1 MAQEYKVTAVSPKTK
16 EWSSQYGDMVTY
28 YVKVD
33 SETDA
38 VQMNKKADSKPP
50 QVGDE
55 LYGTITSTEYGLKFK
70 GEKKP
75 FNTKPAYEPREDHH
89 EAIKAQWAIGQ
100 AVQLML
106 PSSAKNALSPAVLE
120 DTAKM
125 FFAMVDRVK
134 SSEPKTAAYAPATG
148 GGVAKGYDTFKQAGE
163 AVKAKQET
171 FSDGTPVPTDAEL
184 DATNDK
190 DFLDSIPF

>member
-134 SSEPKTAAYAPATG
+134 GSEPKT
-148 GGVAKGYDTFKQAGE
+148 GYDTFKQAGE
-163 AVKAKQET
+163 AVKARQET

-184 DATNDK
+184 DATGDEE
-190 DFLDSIPF
+190 FLNSIPF

>member
-100 AVQLML
+100 AVQVFISEKGKSLNQVEID
-106 PSSAKNALSPAVLE
+106 AKE
-120 DTAKM
+120 
-125 FFAMVDRVK
+125 FYAMVDRVK
-134 SSEPKTAAYAPATG
+134 AGEQPKT
-148 GGVAKGYDTFKQAGE
+148 GYDTFKQAGE
-163 AVKAKQET
+163 AVKAKQ
-171 FSDGTPVPTDAEL
+171 DTPVSNAEVDSLIASGEEISL
-184 DATNDK
+184 DD
-190 DFLDSIPF
+190 IPF

>member
-16 EWSSQYGDMVTY
+16 LWSSQYGDMVTY

-33 SETDA
+33 TEADA

-75 FNTKPAYEPREDHH
+75 FNSKPAYEPREDHH
-89 EAIKAQWAIGQ
+89 EAIKAQWAINQ
-100 AVQLML
+100 AREMTTYTTIEGNDA
-106 PSSAKNALSPAVLE
+106 SYWNNIESRAKEFYS
-120 DTAKM
+120 
-125 FFAMVDRVK
+125 MVDRVK
-134 SSEPKTAAYAPATG
+134 SSEPKS
-148 GGVAKGYDTFKQAGE
+148 GYDTFKQAGE
-163 AVKAKQET
+163 AVKAKNDQ
-171 FSDGTPVPTDAEL
+171 PVSNEEMDSLIASGEEIPL
-184 DATNDK
+184 DD
-190 DFLDSIPF
+190 IPF

>member
-38 VQMNKKADSKPP
+38 VQMNKKADSKAP

-100 AVQLML
+100 AVQVFISEKGKSLDQVEID
-106 PSSAKNALSPAVLE
+106 AKQ
-120 DTAKM
+120 
-125 FFAMVDRVK
+125 FYAMVDRVK
-134 SSEPKTAAYAPATG
+134 SSEPKT
-148 GGVAKGYDTFKQAGE
+148 GYDTFKQAGE

-171 FSDGTPVPTDAEL
+171 FSDGAAVPTDAEL
-184 DATNDK
+184 DATSDE
-190 DFLDSIPF
+190 DFLKSIPF